1 MGLCLV
7 PLVAA
12 DDNGV
17 YYYDFKWFGTIILGV
32 IKLQWVLYQRI
43 KMSIEILPF
52 KNESS

>member
-17 YYYDFKWFGTIILGV
+17 YYYDFNWFGTDHIRSDKAPMG
-32 IKLQWVLYQRI
+32 
-43 KMSIEILPF
+43 SISTD
-52 KNESS
+52 KNY